1 MRKAHN
7 SKLKTQNSKFNNE
20 RSAIGKSFFC
30 LLLIDLRI
38 ENTEQRASATA
49 HLGISGTKRVQTFL
63 YLLELRMEAEHTI
76 LEVVLQQRLPFLH
89 GHSHYI
95 ATANLGLARL
105 DVGEGLLGGNSHIGL
120 HHNEGVALEV
130 MVCESRRCPR
140 HKPVRQR

>member
-20 RSAIGKSFFC
+20 RSAIGKCFFS

-38 ENTEQRASATA
+38 ENTEQRASATT

-76 LEVVLQQRLPFLH
+76 LEVVLQQRLPFL
-89 GHSHYI
+89 SLI
-95 ATANLGLARL
+95 
-105 DVGEGLLGGNSHIGL
+105 HI
-120 HHNEGVALEV
+120 
-130 MVCESRRCPR
+130 
-140 HKPVRQR
+140 